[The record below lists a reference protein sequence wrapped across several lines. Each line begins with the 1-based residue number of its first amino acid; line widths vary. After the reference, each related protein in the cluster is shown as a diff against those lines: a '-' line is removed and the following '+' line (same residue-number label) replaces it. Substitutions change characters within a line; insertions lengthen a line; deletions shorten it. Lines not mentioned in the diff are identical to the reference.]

1 MAYTHY
7 PQTTRW
13 TGWIAF
19 ASFFMALSGIVHIVY
34 GIAGIST
41 QDWYAYTSTGAYVFS
56 LTTWGWTMLTVGILL
71 ILSALLLLSGNI
83 IGRVMGTILA
93 LGSVLFNIALI
104 GAAPFWSILAI
115 VINLLIIYA
124 IVVHGSEMKRHQP

>member
-1 MAYTHY
+1 
-7 PQTTRW
+7 
-13 TGWIAF
+13 
-19 ASFFMALSGIVHIVY
+19 MALSGIVHIVY